1 MVPYFQQR
9 QLYGPFYIT
18 NSNICVKST
27 EFRNGKNICENFMTL
42 LKCTFVKATF
52 ILSQNFT
59 LNLHKMQCYKN
70 HSTQLDFV
78 FFFFSFL
85 SKFGLLVVRR
95 QRYVRTNMNSQYV
108 TFDLKGPLP
117 CPEKFHICFLYSPGP
132 IPAVLA
138 QRIWSNPPKNG
149 LIQYTSKIN
158 FES

>member
-1 MVPYFQQR
+1 M
-9 QLYGPFYIT
+9 
-18 NSNICVKST
+18 
-27 EFRNGKNICENFMTL
+27 CENYVTL
-42 LKCTFVKATF
+42 PKCTFVKATV
-52 ILSQNFT
+52 ILKQNFT

-95 QRYVRTNMNSQYV
+95 KRHVRTNMNSQHLI
-108 TFDLKGPLP
+108 FDLKGLLS
-117 CPEKFHICFLYSPGP
+117 CPKKFLICFLYSPGP

-138 QRIWSNPPKNG
+138 QRIGIWSNPPKNG

-158 FES
+158 FEF